1 MMNVPGVLA
10 AVAVLGLLSSCQ
22 SKSSSNERTNQLPR
36 ATEVFHLRSEC
47 AALGQKILDGNSVG
61 SALSQSQASHYDP
74 RTNRCYVELTVQ
86 TGDTNVALDYLSRI
100 LYDGQTGEM
109 LAFARREKGKK
120 SGMVFD
126 KQHQVTTDNN
136 AFYDD
141 ASAFIDKMMAD
152 DRKQ

>member
-1 MMNVPGVLA
+1 
-10 AVAVLGLLSSCQ
+10 
-22 SKSSSNERTNQLPR
+22 
-36 ATEVFHLRSEC
+36 
-47 AALGQKILDGNSVG
+47 
-61 SALSQSQASHYDP
+61 
-74 RTNRCYVELTVQ
+74 LTVQ